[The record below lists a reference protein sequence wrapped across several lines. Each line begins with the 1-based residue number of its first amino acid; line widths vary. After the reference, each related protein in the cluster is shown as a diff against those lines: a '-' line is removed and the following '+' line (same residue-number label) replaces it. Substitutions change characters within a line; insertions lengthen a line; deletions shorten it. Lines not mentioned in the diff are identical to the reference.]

1 MLNEIEAR
9 RVSDLLYA
17 HEKRQTLRNETHGTS
32 RIRIRLGTLASA
44 QLVLLQSILY
54 PITIVVSLA
63 LCALIYGTGPK
74 LPYVALALIAFI
86 LSPRIVNGPDLTSTS
101 WNVRPMISRLLFEWS
116 LLVGILLF
124 IAFALKTSED
134 FSRAVILTWFIAT
147 PALLIGAGQLSRNI
161 AKRMRKGETRART
174 YVIVGANEVGQE
186 LARRLGSGDESAGFA
201 GYFDDRAIER
211 LPGISANQLIGKL
224 SDVYEFAQRNPIQ
237 AVYIALPV
245 WGSSRMIQ
253 LVTQL
258 RDTTASIYIVPDLS
272 AFELIQA
279 RFVDIDGIPA
289 VSICDTPFQG
299 KCAVIKRTTDLIL
312 ASVALALLSPVML
325 GVAAAIKF
333 TSRGPVLF
341 KQRRYGLDGEEILIY
356 KFRSMKVW
364 EDGIHVMQATRG
376 DFRLT
381 KIGGFLRRTS
391 LDELPQLLNVMQGTM
406 SLVGPR
412 PHAIAHNE
420 QYRKLIDGYMI
431 RHKIK
436 PGITGWAQVNGLR
449 GETDTIDK
457 MQKRVE
463 FDLDYL
469 RQWSLWLDIKILFR
483 TAISVTRD
491 PNAY

>member
-9 RVSDLLYA
+9 RVADLLGAYNR
-17 HEKRQTLRNETHGTS
+17 RQAPRNETHGTS
-32 RIRIRLGTLASA
+32 RHRIRLGTLASA
-44 QLVLLQSILY
+44 KMVLLQSVLY
-54 PITIVVSLA
+54 PFTIVVSLTLWSFVHGA
-63 LCALIYGTGPK
+63 GAQLQ
-74 LPYVALALIAFI
+74 YVALALIAFI
-86 LSPRIVNGPDLTSTS
+86 LAPRIVNGPELTKTN
-101 WNVRPMISRLLFEWS
+101 WKIRPMISRLLFEWS

-124 IAFALKTSED
+124 LAFALKVSD
-134 FSRAVILTWFIAT
+134 SYSRAVILTWFITT
-147 PALLIGAGQLSRNI
+147 PLMLVGAGHLSRNI
-161 AKRMRKGETRART
+161 VKRMRKDDTRARS

-186 LARRLGSGDESAGFA
+186 LARRLGGGEPAGFY
-201 GYFDDRAIER
+201 GYFDDRSIDR
-211 LPGISANQLIGKL
+211 LQGISANQLIGKL
-224 SDVYEFAQRNPIQ
+224 TAVYEFAQRNPLQ

-245 WGSSRMIQ
+245 WGSPRMIQ
-253 LVTQL
+253 LVSQL

-299 KCAVIKRTTDLIL
+299 NCAVIKRTTDLVI

-325 GVAAAIKF
+325 GIAAAIKL

-364 EDGIHVMQATRG
+364 EDGAHVMQATRG

-391 LDELPQLLNVMQGTM
+391 LDELPQLLNVVQGTM

-412 PHAIAHNE
+412 PHAVAHNE

-449 GETDTIDK
+449 GETETIDK

-469 RQWSLWLDIKILFR
+469 RQWSLWLDMKILIR
-483 TAISVTRD
+483 TAIAITRD

>member
-17 HEKRQTLRNETHGTS
+17 HDRRQQSFRNEAHFTS
-32 RIRIRLGTLASA
+32 TSRIRLGTLASA
-44 QLVLLQSILY
+44 KLVLLQSVLY
-54 PITIVVSLA
+54 PITIVLSLL
-63 LCALIYGTGPK
+63 LCEFVHGASLSSQYI
-74 LPYVALALIAFI
+74 ALAVIAFI
-86 LSPRIVNGPDLTSTS
+86 LSPRIIAAPDLTTS
-101 WNVRPMISRLLFEWS
+101 AKVQPMLSKLLFEWC
-116 LLVGILLF
+116 LLVGTLLF
-124 IAFALKTSED
+124 LAFALKASEAY
-134 FSRAVILTWFIAT
+134 SRTVILTWFMVT
-147 PALLIGAGQLSRNI
+147 PAMLVGSSQLARHLV
-161 AKRMRKGETRART
+161 KRTRKDETRTRT
-174 YVIVGANEVGQE
+174 FAIVGANEVGQE
-186 LARRLGSGDESAGFA
+186 LARRLAGGDATGFA
-201 GYFDDRAIER
+201 GYFDDRSIDR
-211 LPGISANQLIGKL
+211 LPGIEAEQLVGKL
-224 SDVYEFAQRNPIQ
+224 SDVYAFAKRNPLQ

-245 WGSSRMIQ
+245 WGSPRMIQ
-253 LVTQL
+253 LISQL

-289 VSICDTPFQG
+289 VSICDTPIQG
-299 KCAVIKRTTDLIL
+299 KCAVIKRTTDLVLGSI
-312 ASVALALLSPVML
+312 ALTLLSPLML
-325 GVAAAIKF
+325 GIAAAIKF

-356 KFRSMKVW
+356 KFRSMKVL
-364 EDGIHVMQATRG
+364 EDGPNVMQATRG

-391 LDELPQLLNVMQGTM
+391 LDELPQLLNVVQGTM

-412 PHAIAHNE
+412 PHAVSHNE

-431 RHKIK
+431 RHKMK

-449 GETDTIDK
+449 GETETIDK

-469 RQWSLWLDIKILFR
+469 RQWSIWLDIKILIR
-483 TAISVTRD
+483 TAVAVARD

>member
-1 MLNEIEAR
+1 MLNEIETR

-17 HEKRQTLRNETHGTS
+17 HDKRQSGRSEAKGTTRN
-32 RIRIRLGTLASA
+32 RIRLGTLASTK
-44 QLVLLQSILY
+44 LVLLQSVLY
-54 PITIVVSLA
+54 PFTIVVSLA
-63 LCALIYGTGPK
+63 LCELVHGASVT
-74 LPYVALALIAFI
+74 LPYAALAVIAFI
-86 LSPRIVNGPDLTSTS
+86 LSPRIVSGPDLTATS
-101 WNVRPMISRLLFEWS
+101 WKIRPMISRLLFEWS

-124 IAFALKTSED
+124 LAFALKASESY
-134 FSRAVILTWFIAT
+134 SRSVILTWFFAT
-147 PALLIGAGQLSRNI
+147 PVLLVGAGQLSRSI
-161 AKRMRKGETRART
+161 VKRLRKGETRTRT
-174 YVIVGANEVGQE
+174 YAIVGANEVGQE
-186 LARRLGSGDESAGFA
+186 LARRLAGGDSTGFA
-201 GYFDDRAIER
+201 GYFDDRSIDR
-211 LPGISANQLIGKL
+211 LPGISTHQLIGKL
-224 SDVYEFAQRNPIQ
+224 PDVYEYAQRNPIQ

-253 LVTQL
+253 LISQL

-299 KCAVIKRTTDLIL
+299 NCAVIKRATDLVI
-312 ASVALALLSPVML
+312 ASLALALLSPVML
-325 GVAAAIKF
+325 GIAVAIKF

-341 KQRRYGLDGEEILIY
+341 KQRRYGLDGEEILVY

-381 KIGGFLRRTS
+381 KVGGFLRRTS
-391 LDELPQLLNVMQGTM
+391 LDELPQLLNVVQGTM

-431 RHKIK
+431 RHKIR
-436 PGITGWAQVNGLR
+436 PGITGWAQVNGFR

-469 RQWSLWLDIKILFR
+469 RQWSIWLDIKILIR
-483 TAISVTRD
+483 TAIAVTRD

>member
-17 HEKRQTLRNETHGTS
+17 HDRRQQTFRNEAHFTS
-32 RIRIRLGTLASA
+32 TSRIRLGTLASA
-44 QLVLLQSILY
+44 KLVMLQSALY
-54 PITIVVSLA
+54 PVTIVLSLL
-63 LCALIYGTGPK
+63 LCEFVNGASLSSQ
-74 LPYVALALIAFI
+74 YVALAVIAFI
-86 LSPRIVNGPDLTSTS
+86 LSPRIIAAPDLTTS
-101 WNVRPMISRLLFEWS
+101 AKVRPMLSKLLFEWS

-124 IAFALKTSED
+124 LAFALKASESY
-134 FSRAVILTWFIAT
+134 SRTVILTWFMIT
-147 PALLIGAGQLSRNI
+147 PALLVGASQLTRHLV
-161 AKRMRKGETRART
+161 KRTSKDETRSRT
-174 YVIVGANEVGQE
+174 FAIIGANEVGQE
-186 LARRLGSGDESAGFA
+186 LSRRLASKDSTGFA
-201 GYFDDRAIER
+201 GYFDDRSLDR
-211 LPGISANQLIGKL
+211 LPGIEAEQLVGKL
-224 SDVYEFAQRNPIQ
+224 SDVYAFAKKNPLQ

-245 WGSSRMIQ
+245 WGSPRMIQ
-253 LVTQL
+253 LVSQL

-289 VSICDTPFQG
+289 VSICDTPIQG
-299 KCAVIKRTTDLIL
+299 KCAVIKRTTDLVLGSI
-312 ASVALALLSPVML
+312 ALTLLSPLMV
-325 GVAAAIKF
+325 GIAAAIKL

-356 KFRSMKVW
+356 KFRSMKVL
-364 EDGIHVMQATRG
+364 EDGPQVMQATRG

-391 LDELPQLLNVMQGTM
+391 LDELPQLLNVVQGTM

-412 PHAIAHNE
+412 PHAVAHNE

-431 RHKIK
+431 RHKMK

-449 GETDTIDK
+449 GETETIDK

-469 RQWSLWLDIKILFR
+469 RQWSIWLDLKILIR
-483 TAISVTRD
+483 TAVAVTRD